1 MNKKPVVLI
10 IENSIDV
17 TGALKSITSVAV
29 GLKEHY
35 DFQFVIPSG
44 SRSRFWIERM
54 GFSQIH
60 ELPMVEISKRVSSL
74 IRYFP
79 LLLLNTFRLRMIVK
93 REKVDLIHAND
104 LYNLLPVVYKMVG
117 GVTRYVCHIRFLPDR
132 FPKALF
138 NVWLRLH
145 QRYAAKIISVSHAVS
160 KQLDDHPKNTVVY
173 DELPIQEQYPETP
186 ESGTNKTEFT
196 FLYLSNFMEGKGQ
209 NFALTAFAKIHNSL
223 PHWRLRFVG
232 SDMGLSKNRAYK
244 LRLKEMAQSFHV
256 VQKVELAEFTNDV
269 EMEYKQA
276 SIVLNFSES
285 ESFSMTCA
293 EALYFGRPL
302 IATDCGGPSE
312 IIDNGVT
319 GVLVSNKNVN
329 DMAEAMIRLA
339 LEKAAR
345 DTMGLK
351 ARQTIREKFHVI
363 KTTFRIKE
371 VYDIM
376 LKRK

>member
-1 MNKKPVVLI
+1 MERFRILV
-10 IENSIDV
+10 IENSLDV

-104 LYNLLPVVYKMVG
+104 LYNLLPVVYKMLG
-117 GVTRYVCHIRFLPDR
+117 GVTLYVCHIRFLPDR

-160 KQLDDHPKNTVVY
+160 KQLDDHPKNAVIY
-173 DELPIQEQYPETP
+173 DELPLQERYPETL
-186 ESGTNKTEFT
+186 ESDANKSTFT

-209 NFALTAFAKIHNSL
+209 NFTLEAFAKIYNSL
-223 PHWRLRFVG
+223 PHWKLRFVG
-232 SDMGLSKNRAYK
+232 GDMGLKKNKDYINS
-244 LRLKEMAQSFHV
+244 LKRCAQ
-256 VQKVELAEFTNDV
+256 ELGIDKKIEWATFTEDV
-269 EMEYKQA
+269 ESEYKQA
-276 SIVLNFSES
+276 EIVLNFSES
-285 ESFSMTCA
+285 ESFSITCL

-302 IATDCGGPSE
+302 IATDCGGPAE
-312 IIDNGVT
+312 IIDNGIT
-319 GVLVSNKNVN
+319 GVLVTNKNVN
-329 DMAEAMIRLA
+329 DMAEAMIKLA
-339 LEKAAR
+339 LEKASR

-351 ARQTIREKFHVI
+351 ARQTIREKFHVT

-371 VYDIM
+371 VYDIV
-376 LKRK
+376 LKQR